1 VQPYRAFHTVRTGKS
16 TCVPGGARPSSV
28 AVAVVLCLIVA
39 GQLGS
44 GTVTPSPAADRAR
57 LSVDAPGA
65 GGATAAERTAVAAVD
80 GFWRRHFNQLFGRP
94 YQSPRVAGGYRGSNG
109 PTCAG
114 QAALAFNAFY
124 CPSQDFLAWD
134 ENLMDAGYQRV
145 GDSWVYLIV
154 AHEWGHA
161 IQSRI
166 NRYQV
171 SLATELQADCLA
183 GATLAGAQRD
193 GLIRLQTGDN
203 QELAATLAALADTYP
218 WTNRRDHGD
227 AQQRIASY
235 NLGVGQGVRACM
247 AR

>member
-1 VQPYRAFHTVRTGKS
+1 
-16 TCVPGGARPSSV
+16 
-28 AVAVVLCLIVA
+28 VVLCLIAA

-44 GTVTPSPAADRAR
+44 GTATPSSAADRSR

-65 GGATAAERTAVAAVD
+65 GGPAAAERTAVAAVD
-80 GFWRRHFNQLFGRP
+80 GFWRRHFIQLFGRP
-94 YQSPRVAGGYRGSNG
+94 YQSPRVTGGYRGGNG

-114 QAALAFNAFY
+114 QPALAFNAFY

-166 NRYQV
+166 NRYRV

-193 GLIRLQTGDN
+193 GLIRLQPGDN
-203 QELAATLAALADTYP
+203 QELTATLTALADTYP

-235 NLGVGQGVRACM
+235 NLGVGQGVQACL

>member
-1 VQPYRAFHTVRTGKS
+1 
-16 TCVPGGARPSSV
+16 
-28 AVAVVLCLIVA
+28 VVLCLIVF
-39 GQLGS
+39 GQP
-44 GTVTPSPAADRAR
+44 GTATPSSAADRAR
-57 LSVDAPGA
+57 LSVDAPAAA
-65 GGATAAERTAVAAVD
+65 GTTAAERAAVAAVD
-80 GFWRRHFNQLFGRP
+80 GFWRRHFSQLFGRP

-114 QAALAFNAFY
+114 QPALAFNAFY

-134 ENLMDAGYQRV
+134 KNLMDAGYQRV

-183 GATLAGAQRD
+183 GATLAGAQRA
-193 GLIRLQTGDN
+193 GLIRLQPGDN
-203 QELAATLAALADTYP
+203 QELAATLTVLADTYP
-218 WTNRRDHGD
+218 WTNRGSHGD
-227 AQQRIASY
+227 AQQRVASY
-235 NLGVGQGVRACM
+235 NLGVGQGVQACM

>member
-1 VQPYRAFHTVRTGKS
+1 MAT
-16 TCVPGGARPSSV
+16 
-28 AVAVVLCLIVA
+28 L
-39 GQLGS
+39 
-44 GTVTPSPAADRAR
+44 SPAADRAR

-65 GGATAAERTAVAAVD
+65 AATTAAERTAVAAVD
-80 GFWRRHFNQLFGRP
+80 GFWRRNFTQLFGRP

-109 PTCAG
+109 PICAG
-114 QAALAFNAFY
+114 QPALAFNAFY

-145 GDSWVYLIV
+145 GDSWVYLVV

-193 GLIRLQTGDN
+193 GLIRLQPGDN
-203 QELAATLAALADTYP
+203 EELAATLTVLADTYP
-218 WTNRRDHGD
+218 WTNHGSHGD
-227 AQQRIASY
+227 AQQRVASY
-235 NLGVGQGVRACM
+235 NLGAGQGVLACI

>member
-1 VQPYRAFHTVRTGKS
+1 MRTRQS
-16 TCVPGGARPSSV
+16 TCVPGGPRPWSV
-28 AVAVVLCLIVA
+28 AVAVVLCLIVF
-39 GQLGS
+39 GQP
-44 GTVTPSPAADRAR
+44 GTATPSSAADRAR
-57 LSVDAPGA
+57 LSVDAPAAA
-65 GGATAAERTAVAAVD
+65 GTTAAERAAVAAVD
-80 GFWRRHFNQLFGRP
+80 GFWRRHFSQLFGRP

-114 QAALAFNAFY
+114 QPALAFNAFY

-134 ENLMDAGYQRV
+134 KNLMDAGYQRV

-193 GLIRLQTGDN
+193 GLIRLQPGDN
-203 QELAATLAALADTYP
+203 QELAATLTALADTYP
-218 WTNRRDHGD
+218 WTNRGSHGD
-227 AQQRIASY
+227 AQQRVASY
-235 NLGVGQGVRACM
+235 NLGVGQGVQA
-247 AR
+247 